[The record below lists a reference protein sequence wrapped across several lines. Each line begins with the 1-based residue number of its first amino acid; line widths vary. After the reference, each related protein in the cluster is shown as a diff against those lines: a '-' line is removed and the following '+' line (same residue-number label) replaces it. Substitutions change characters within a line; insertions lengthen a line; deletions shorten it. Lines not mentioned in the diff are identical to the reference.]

1 MNLASQCKIHQ
12 LSHPIATHVNWVSE
26 YEAVRRWKT
35 AESNVKREERALAI
49 RSRLSLHKM

>member
-35 AESNVKREERALAI
+35 VGGKEKREERALAI
-49 RSRLSLHKM
+49 RSRPSLHKM